1 MWFIFIYLR
10 KSVPLNSS
18 VHCSFWIGHVTH
30 GSRFTPDWFVNESFG
45 WFEKIR
51 LKNDL
56 FMNRTSLPSLEVGL
70 YLLLCSEGNHYLTA
84 FLDWTELDIRFLH
97 ASTCWRTFKGF
108 IRPVSSYHGQFISL
122 KGSVYSPSGV
132 LWLTHHAAAAL
143 QPRCVSAA
151 PADSSLHRR
160 ALGLRCIHVPRVRS
174 SHGRRDRE
182 GVRLRYK
189 GSSRRC
195 QCCVQSVSPVEESH
209 SQGDLCEMHDWHS

>member
-1 MWFIFIYLR
+1 MFKATALFSGLSLILD
-10 KSVPLNSS
+10 S
-18 VHCSFWIGHVTH
+18 C
-30 GSRFTPDWFVNESFG
+30 TPQSADEH
-45 WFEKIR
+45 
-51 LKNDL
+51 L
-56 FMNRTSLPSLEVGL
+56 
-70 YLLLCSEGNHYLTA
+70 
-84 FLDWTELDIRFLH
+84 
-97 ASTCWRTFKGF
+97 GF

-122 KGSVYSPSGV
+122 KRSVYSPAGV
-132 LWLTHHAAAAL
+132 LWPTQHAAAAV

-195 QCCVQSVSPVEESH
+195 QCCIQSVSSVEESH
-209 SQGDLCEMHDWHS
+209 SQGEMWGLFLMCITIIHNSSALDLILNWNVLSIFTKYHIFTTVSKTFWGGTPDIGW